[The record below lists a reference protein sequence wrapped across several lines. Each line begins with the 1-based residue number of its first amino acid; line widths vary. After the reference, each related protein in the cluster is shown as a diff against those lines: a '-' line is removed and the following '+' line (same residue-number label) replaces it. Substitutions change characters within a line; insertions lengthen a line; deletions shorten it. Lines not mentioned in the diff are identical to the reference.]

1 MSPLDHHDPH
11 SMSGLDFD
19 RATLTWVD
27 QEGFAAELE
36 RRRQAGRITEEE
48 VGLLQGWHRDGYAY
62 FPGAASP
69 EEIDALLA
77 DYERYWQERPPGL
90 RILAEGLGV
99 KSIAEVPSRQ
109 EMGHHHYRLL
119 DVQDHSE
126 AARQLIL
133 LPRITSFLR
142 QVFDETPV
150 AMQSLLFEYGSEQ
163 GTHQDF
169 PYVQSRILSRL
180 VGCWIALEDVR
191 ADNGPL
197 FYYPGSH
204 RLPKFD
210 WGGGHLE
217 FDGKD
222 EKQVDEFGRFLE
234 AEAAKA
240 GLEKLTFH
248 ARKGDVFLWHAALVH
263 GGSPT
268 LDPNA
273 TRLSLVA
280 HFSSVTAYPRDRR
293 FSDVEPVRYERNG
306 AVIYQEPPPRLL
318 SKLKS
323 KVKKI
328 LGRA

>member
-1 MSPLDHHDPH
+1 MSP
-11 SMSGLDFD
+11 LDFD

-27 QEGFAAELE
+27 QEGFDAELN
-36 RRRQAGRITEEE
+36 RRRKSGQVNEKDAD
-48 VGLLQGWHRDGYAY
+48 LLRDWHRNGYAF
-62 FPGAASP
+62 FPGAATAA
-69 EEIDALLA
+69 EIDAVVA
-77 DYERYWQERPPGL
+77 DYEQYWQDRPADL
-90 RILAEGLGV
+90 KILSEGLGV
-99 KSIAEVPSRQ
+99 KAINEVPSRQ
-109 EMGHHHYRLL
+109 EMGHHHYRML
-119 DVQDHSE
+119 DVQDVSE
-126 AARQLIL
+126 NARKLIL

-142 QVFDETPV
+142 HVFDETPV

-191 ADNGPL
+191 EDNGPL
-197 FYYPGSH
+197 FYYAGSH

-222 EKQVDEFGRFLE
+222 EKLVDEFGHYLE
-234 AEAAKA
+234 ERCAEA
-240 GLEKLTFH
+240 GLPRITFH
-248 ARKGDVFLWHAALVH
+248 AKKGDVFLWHAALVH

-268 LDPNA
+268 IDKDA

-293 FSDVEPVRYERNG
+293 FADLEPKLYQHAG
-306 AVIYQEPPPRLL
+306 GLIYQQPEVPLMAKIKR
-318 SKLKS
+318 
-323 KVKKI
+323 KVKKLI
-328 LGRA
+328 GRA